1 MGMAASSMAR
11 GASSAVTHGCAIE
24 WTRGDA
30 VFTDN
35 QYSRAHR
42 WRFDGGAVVP
52 GSSSPHSVRVPWS
65 DPAAVDPEEAL
76 VAAVAS
82 CHMLWFLSLAA
93 QAGWVVESYTDE
105 PQGCMG
111 RFADGHQ
118 GITQVLLRPQV
129 VIAAGPAGEHEAMAR
144 LHHAA
149 HERCDI
155 AHSIR
160 GEVRVEG
167 TVRRVAAR

>member
-1 MGMAASSMAR
+1 MR
-11 GASSAVTHGCAIE
+11 THGCTIE
-24 WTRGDA
+24 WARGGA

-35 QYSRAHR
+35 QYSRAHH

-93 QAGWVVESYTDE
+93 QAGWVLDSYADVPE
-105 PQGCMG
+105 GRMG
-111 RFADGHQ
+111 RFADGRQ
-118 GITQVLLRPQV
+118 GITEVLLRPQV
-129 VIAAGPAGEHEAMAR
+129 VIAAGPAGDREAMAE

-167 TVRRVAAR
+167 TVLRAGAR

>member
-1 MGMAASSMAR
+1 MASYSCQVR
-11 GASSAVTHGCAIE
+11 

-30 VFTDN
+30 VFTDR
-35 QYSRAHR
+35 QYSRAHQ

-52 GSSSPHSVRVPWS
+52 GSSSPHSVRLPFS
-65 DPAAVDPEEAL
+65 DGSAVDPEEAL
-76 VAAVAS
+76 VAAVSS

-93 QAGWVVESYTDE
+93 EAGLVVDSYEDAAE
-105 PQGCMG
+105 GRMG
-111 RFADGHQ
+111 RFADGHR
-118 GITQVLLRPQV
+118 GITEVLLRPQLV
-129 VIAAGPAGEHEAMAR
+129 VAGAAAVDDEAIAA

-160 GEVRVEG
+160 GEVRVAG
-167 TVRRVAAR
+167 GWRRAG